1 MPHER
6 AAAED
11 QQRAEDQPVAHEVTG
26 HRPLRTGVVDQRL
39 RVDGAEREP
48 AGDGHA
54 TVLRARSPRSASKRF
69 IFSL

>member
-1 MPHER
+1 MPQQR

-11 QQRAEDQPVAHEVTG
+11 QQRAEDQAVAHEVTR
-26 HRPLRTGVVDQRL
+26 HRPLRAGVVDQGL
-39 RVDGAEREP
+39 RVDAAEREP

-54 TVLRARSPRSASKRF
+54 TGLRARSPRSASMRF